1 MVESQRD
8 HIQPRI
14 FPKIPKLSPNSEL
27 INSTSDFHQKSS
39 LALRQIGKGNEGSL
53 KKTPKIPEISQIYR
67 FATLLVESRNLRIPQ
82 NSLNTQSSSAVQS
95 QQIFNNQNKPNNH
108 PKLKLMWFKI
118 EILKSIVQNICVWVS
133 FPNSVDYERLPLF
146 FVVVGRMKHKCL
158 LITLGRGPIRHQCPL
173 NIKYKCLF
181 ITRADK
187 ASFATLHK
195 TALNIHGCKTQR
207 KCEN

>member
-1 MVESQRD
+1 MALPQWSSLSKITFNLRFSPKHRNYPQILSKITFNLR
-8 HIQPRI
+8 
-14 FPKIPKLSPNSEL
+14 FSPKIPNYPKIQLGSET
-27 INSTSDFHQKSS
+27 NWERKWGQS
-39 LALRQIGKGNEGSL
+39 

-67 FATLLVESRNLRIPQ
+67 FATLLVESRNLIIPQ

-118 EILKSIVQNICVWVS
+118 EILKSIVQNICVWLS

-158 LITLGRGPIRHQCPL
+158 LITLGRGSNLTPMSIEYQ
-173 NIKYKCLF
+173 I
-181 ITRADK
+181 
-187 ASFATLHK
+187 
-195 TALNIHGCKTQR
+195 
-207 KCEN
+207 

>member
-1 MVESQRD
+1 MW
-8 HIQPRI
+8 
-14 FPKIPKLSPNSEL
+14 EL
-27 INSTSDFHQKSS
+27 WLCRSGRVSARSHSTSDFPQNTEIISKFR
-39 LALRQIGKGNEGSL
+39 ANQFNLRFSPKIPNYPKIQLGSETNWERKWGQS

-158 LITLGRGPIRHQCPL
+158 LITLGRGSNLTPMSIEYQ
-173 NIKYKCLF
+173 I
-181 ITRADK
+181 
-187 ASFATLHK
+187 
-195 TALNIHGCKTQR
+195 
-207 KCEN
+207 

>member
-1 MVESQRD
+1 MW
-8 HIQPRI
+8 
-14 FPKIPKLSPNSEL
+14 EL
-27 INSTSDFHQKSS
+27 WLCRSGRVSARSHSTSDFPQNTEIISKFRANQ
-39 LALRQIGKGNEGSL
+39 LNLRFSPKIQLGSETNWERKWGQS

-82 NSLNTQSSSAVQS
+82 NSLNTRSSSAVQS

-158 LITLGRGPIRHQCPL
+158 LITLGRGSNLTPMSIE
-173 NIKYKCLF
+173 Y
-181 ITRADK
+181 
-187 ASFATLHK
+187 
-195 TALNIHGCKTQR
+195 
-207 KCEN
+207 